1 MEEKNI
7 KFKVIVGKRWALAFT
22 LPIMPY
28 IKNREENM
36 VGQYIYTLE
45 APESVLDM
53 IKQDDF
59 YEVVEQKKE
68 KTRQNLV
75 YWK

>member
-7 KFKVIVGKRWALAFT
+7 KFKVIVEKGDALAFT
-22 LPIMPY
+22 LAIMPY

-45 APESVLDM
+45 APKSVLDM
-53 IKQDDF
+53 IKNDEF
-59 YEVVEQKKE
+59 YEVVE
-68 KTRQNLV
+68 
-75 YWK
+75 

>member
-7 KFKVIVGKRWALAFT
+7 KFKVILEKGDALAFT
-22 LPIMPY
+22 LAIMPH

-36 VGQYIYTLE
+36 FGQYIYTLE
-45 APESVLDM
+45 APKSVLDM

-59 YEVVEQKKE
+59 YEVVE
-68 KTRQNLV
+68 
-75 YWK
+75 

>member
-7 KFKVIVGKRWALAFT
+7 KFKVIVGKRYALAFT

-36 VGQYIYTLE
+36 MGQYIYTLE
-45 APESVLDM
+45 APKSALDM
-53 IKQDDF
+53 IKNDGF
-59 YEVVEQKKE
+59 YEVVG
-68 KTRQNLV
+68 
-75 YWK
+75 

>member
-7 KFKVIVGKRWALAFT
+7 KFKVMVEKGDALAFT
-22 LPIMPY
+22 LAIMPY

-45 APESVLDM
+45 APKSVLDM
-53 IKQDDF
+53 IKQDKF
-59 YEVVEQKKE
+59 HEVVE
-68 KTRQNLV
+68 
-75 YWK
+75 

>member
-7 KFKVIVGKRWALAFT
+7 KFKVILEKGDALAFT
-22 LPIMPY
+22 LAIMPC

-45 APESVLDM
+45 APKNALDM
-53 IKQDDF
+53 IKNDEF
-59 YEVVEQKKE
+59 YEVVE
-68 KTRQNLV
+68 
-75 YWK
+75 

>member
-7 KFKVIVGKRWALAFT
+7 KFKVVVEKRWALAFT
-22 LPIMPY
+22 LPIMAH

-36 VGQYIYTLE
+36 FGQYIYTLE
-45 APESVLDM
+45 APKSVLDM

-59 YEVVEQKKE
+59 YEVVE
-68 KTRQNLV
+68 
-75 YWK
+75 

>member
-7 KFKVIVGKRWALAFT
+7 KFKVIVEKSNALAFT

-36 VGQYIYTLE
+36 MGQYIYTLE
-45 APESVLDM
+45 APKSVLDM
-53 IKQDDF
+53 IKQDKF
-59 YEVVEQKKE
+59 YEVVE
-68 KTRQNLV
+68 
-75 YWK
+75 